1 MKEGFTMFDK
11 AHERYK
17 WIQHQVQ
24 TDGEYLH
31 LMERLRQATPDFQAA
46 MNALSQEQRDSVI
59 EYLGICEEL
68 SQRTTEICCYMP

>member
-1 MKEGFTMFDK
+1 MFDK

-17 WIQHQVQ
+17 WINRQLE
-24 TDGEYLH
+24 TDEEILH
-31 LMERLRQATPDFQAA
+31 LMERLRQVTPDFQAA
-46 MNALSQEQRDSVI
+46 MSALSPEQRDSVI